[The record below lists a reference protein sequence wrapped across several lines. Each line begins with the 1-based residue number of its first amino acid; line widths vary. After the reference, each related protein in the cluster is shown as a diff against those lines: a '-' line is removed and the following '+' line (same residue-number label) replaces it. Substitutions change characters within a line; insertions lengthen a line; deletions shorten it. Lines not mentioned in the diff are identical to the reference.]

1 MAKLLVVDDV
11 PDNVKLLTRELE
23 CLGYGVVSA
32 LNGHEAL
39 TMTGVECPDAILL
52 DIMMPDIDG
61 IEVCRRLKATP
72 ELDHI
77 PVILVS
83 ALGQEEHV
91 VKGLDAGAQDYIT
104 KPFNDAILAARV
116 RSAVRIKEA
125 HDAAEENRRHEV
137 EVRDQFLSHVSHE
150 LRTPLSA
157 VYQFVTNVADGLAGE
172 VNIEQRECLDIA
184 LRNVHQLQTMLS
196 DLLEVTRL
204 GTGKLQVEPVRTS
217 VAGLVADVLKT
228 LAEVA
233 AQKGVALSSH
243 IPGSCPAALAD
254 QRRVRQ
260 VLYNLV
266 DNAIKFTP
274 AQGSVR
280 ISAGVSG
287 EGADFIRI
295 TVADTGCGMS
305 PEAANRVFERLYQE
319 GTGSTAS
326 RRGLGLGLYISRE
339 LVARHGGKIWVESET
354 GKGSTFSFTLPV
366 LPQPSSE
373 KWH

>member
-1 MAKLLVVDDV
+1 MAKLLVVDDA
-11 PDNVKLLTRELE
+11 PDNVKLLTWELE
-23 CLGYGVVSA
+23 CLGYEVVSA
-32 LNGHEAL
+32 PNGQDAL
-39 TMTGVECPDAILL
+39 TMADVESPDVILL

-61 IEVCRRLKATP
+61 IEVCRRLKAKP
-72 ELDHI
+72 ALDHI

-91 VKGLDAGAQDYIT
+91 VKGLDAGAQDYVT

-125 HDAAEENRRHEV
+125 HDAAEENRRQEV

-204 GTGKLQVEPVRTS
+204 GTGKLQVEPVSTNI
-217 VAGLVADVLKT
+217 AGLVADVLKT
-228 LAEVA
+228 LTEVA
-233 AQKGVALSSH
+233 AQKGVRLSSH
-243 IPGSCPAALAD
+243 IPEGCPAVLAD

-274 AQGSVR
+274 GRGSVSIR
-280 ISAGVSG
+280 AGVPDD
-287 EGADFIRI
+287 EFIRI
-295 TVADTGCGMS
+295 SVTDTGCGMS
-305 PEAANRVFERLYQE
+305 PEAASRVFERLYQE

-339 LVARHGGKIWVESET
+339 LVARHGGEIWVESET

-366 LPQPSSE
+366 LPQPSLE